1 MSELQGD
8 LGKYLSGMPV
18 TVAGANVAI
27 SQPSIKDICAFGE
40 DSFLMSIELFVKAK
54 ELAAEMKN
62 VGKSQLGYMD
72 DFQILLVI
80 IQQDEN
86 TKRNVD
92 NLFGLIF
99 PNYIIEYETK
109 NELNM
114 TLGVSIL
121 EYRKMDR

>member
-99 PNYIIEYETK
+99 LII
-109 NELNM
+109 
-114 TLGVSIL
+114 
-121 EYRKMDR
+121 